1 MKTEMILAFKK
12 KLSQIDNYNAI
23 QIKEPTTRIFGG
35 YTDITFDN
43 FWLMQCFWDKWLDY
57 NSSRVELT
65 HEEWLELNDLV
76 RERKSFLQK
85 TDSCKDYI
93 EIMNII
99 NS

>member
-43 FWLMQCFWDKWLDY
+43 FWLMQ
-57 NSSRVELT
+57 
-65 HEEWLELNDLV
+65 
-76 RERKSFLQK
+76 
-85 TDSCKDYI
+85 
-93 EIMNII
+93 
-99 NS
+99 

>member
-1 MKTEMILAFKK
+1 MKAEMILAFKK
-12 KLSQIDNYNAI
+12 KLSNIVNYNDI
-23 QIKEPTTRIFGG
+23 EIKEPATRIFGG

-43 FWLMQCFWDKWLDY
+43 FWLMQCFWEKWLDY
-57 NSSRVELT
+57 KSTRVELT
-65 HEEWLELNDLV
+65 HEEWLELHDLV

-85 TDSCKDYI
+85 TNSCKDYV